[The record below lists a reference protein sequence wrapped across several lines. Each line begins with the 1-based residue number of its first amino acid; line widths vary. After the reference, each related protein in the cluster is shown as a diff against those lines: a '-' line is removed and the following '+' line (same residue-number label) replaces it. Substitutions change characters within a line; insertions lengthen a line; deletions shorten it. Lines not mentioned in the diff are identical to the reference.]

1 MRGLYLVLLT
11 ALLCYDHALSLRCYV
26 CTGIQGMDQCHV
38 LPCGGGSNVCYKGD
52 LVTTL
57 TNGQQTKVHHGSCA
71 PSCEAASEAMQLVAN
86 SVQNPLIS
94 RTEVQGLSCCERDL
108 CNGVTRAGRS
118 LWALA
123 GGLLLS
129 LGPTLLWALL

>member
-11 ALLCYDHALSLRCYV
+11 ALLCYDHALSLRCYA
-26 CTGIQGMDQCHV
+26 CSGIDGTKKCKVQT
-38 LPCGGGSNVCYKGD
+38 CGGGSNVCYEGD
-52 LVTTL
+52 VVITL
-57 TNGQQTKVHHGSCA
+57 TNGQQTTVHHRSCA
-71 PSCEAASEAMQLVAN
+71 PSCEEASETMQLMAN

-94 RTEVQGLSCCERDL
+94 KSEVQGLSCCKDDL